1 MASKSKFF
9 RVAVEGKTCDKR
21 IIERSWL
28 LDAAATYNREKYP
41 ARVWLEHIRGVSAD
55 SQFGAYG
62 DVLSLKTETVM
73 IDGKERLALFA
84 QVAPLPSLIA
94 LNKNSQ
100 KLYSSIEID
109 PDFADSGRAYLVGL
123 AVTDSPASL
132 GTEALAFSASNPES
146 TLGRRKHSAANVFTV
161 AEPIELSFEDD
172 AEPAPQGESL
182 FNKVRSLLSRRAA
195 NDDARFTD
203 VTRAVETVATAAA
216 EADRIASAAR
226 DALAQFRAETETQ
239 FAELRGLLDRT
250 PDGVPARPAAVGGGG
265 GDTVTDC

>member
-21 IIERSWL
+21 TIERSWL
-28 LDAAATYNREKYP
+28 LDAAATYDPVKYR
-41 ARVWLEHIRGVSAD
+41 ARVWLEHIRGMAPD

-62 DVLSLKTETVM
+62 DVVGLKTEIVV
-73 IDGKERLALFA
+73 IDGVERVALYA
-84 QVAPLPSLIA
+84 QVKPSPSLVA
-94 LNKNSQ
+94 LNKNNQ
-100 KLYSSIEID
+100 KLFSSVEID

-132 GTEALAFSASNPES
+132 GTEALAFCASNPES
-146 TLGRRKHSAANVFTV
+146 TLGRRKQNPANVFTV
-161 AEPIELSFEDD
+161 AEPVELSFEDD

-182 FNKVRSLLSRRAA
+182 FHKVRALLSRRAA

-216 EADRIASAAR
+216 EAERTASDAR
-226 DALAQFRAETETQ
+226 DALAQFRTETETQ

-250 PDGVPARPAAVGGGG
+250 PNGVPARPAAVGGGG
-265 GDTVTDC
+265 SIVTDC